1 MENMQHTGQA
11 PHSTHGRELP
21 EGPEQPRETTQ
32 TCHTQVFRSFTLVN
46 SSSIR
51 HNHQS
56 LAYYHQHPSNT
67 CVSCCYTCHI
77 TKHSHSHQQLSN
89 TDVSRQRVRRPP
101 HLPLHFL
108 ALYSTYRPYSSFD
121 YNRHPPPRAHG
132 GGKVVNKKTLHVD
145 SINIFSIK
153 TCEHEHSIR
162 ITKSGIQKSLHF
174 TSKRNKSLLGHYI
187 TSKRNKSL
195 LNN

>member
-1 MENMQHTGQA
+1 MQHTGQA

-21 EGPEQPRETTQ
+21 EQPRDTTQ
-32 TCHTQVFRSFTLVN
+32 TSVIHKCFDLLHLSTHHQFVT
-46 SSSIR
+46 IT
-51 HNHQS
+51 NHS
-56 LAYYHQHPSNT
+56 HITINTHQIP
-67 CVSCCYTCHI
+67 VSCCYTCHI

-187 TSKRNKSL
+187 TSNHNKSL